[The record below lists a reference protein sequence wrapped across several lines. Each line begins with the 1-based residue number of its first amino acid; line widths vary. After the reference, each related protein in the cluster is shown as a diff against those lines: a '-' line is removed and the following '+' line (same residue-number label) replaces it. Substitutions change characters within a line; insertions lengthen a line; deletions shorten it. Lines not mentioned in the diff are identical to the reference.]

1 VGVIVRI
8 LLWRLDERGPSV
20 EAVRRRIDELE
31 PLDAP
36 GAFLLNEAAE
46 RVGALV
52 VDDEDAPAP
61 AQLDDLRA
69 LIGRDPDLYEEFDTL

>member
-1 VGVIVRI
+1 MIVRI
-8 LLWRLDERGPSV
+8 LLWRLDERSPAF
-20 EAVRRRIDELE
+20 EALRERIEELE
-31 PLDAP
+31 PLAAP

-52 VDDEDAPAP
+52 VDDEDEPPP

-69 LIGRDPDLYEEFDTL
+69 LIGRDPDLYEEFDIL